1 MCKHCQCKCKMC
13 QDCNCKMCKYCQCQ
27 CNKGDSKMPEAEKMR
42 ILSYYQSTLRNVGVF
57 TTLALASLAAAHSA
71 KIHKNKLGLYAR
83 YLASII
89 FISIACFISWMLV
102 KLDKEYQGKGDPIA
116 EWDWTAPVLILT
128 QVAIVI
134 AIVFS
139 FTKRLVKK

>member
-1 MCKHCQCKCKMC
+1 
-13 QDCNCKMCKYCQCQ
+13 
-27 CNKGDSKMPEAEKMR
+27 MPEAEKMR

-83 YLASII
+83 YLASTI
-89 FISIACFISWMLV
+89 FISIAFFISWMLV

-134 AIVFS
+134 AIV
-139 FTKRLVKK
+139 LVLLKD

>member
-1 MCKHCQCKCKMC
+1 MS
-13 QDCNCKMCKYCQCQ
+13 DE
-27 CNKGDSKMPEAEKMR
+27 NKNEKMSESEKLG

-57 TTLALASLAAAHSA
+57 TTLALASLAAAHTA
-71 KIHKNKLGLYAR
+71 KMHKNKLGLYAR
-83 YLASII
+83 YIAATI

-102 KLDKEYQGKGDPIA
+102 KLDKKYEGKGDPIH
-116 EWDWTAPVLILT
+116 EWAWTAPILILT
-128 QVAIVI
+128 QFFIII